1 MEMQGV
7 SGMHGEGAP
16 KSKDYPQ
23 IEPRRQGMFYLE
35 MANRI
40 VFCCPLTAVTLL

>member
-1 MEMQGV
+1 MEKKGI
-7 SGMHGEGAP
+7 SGMHGKGAP
-16 KSKDYPQ
+16 KSKGYPQ

-40 VFCCPLTAVTLL
+40 MFCCLPIAVTLL